1 MFLQISDNEYIDV
14 ASYGIGT
21 WGSFHQK
28 ELRKKKTRWY
38 IHTSNCIDPSEDE
51 WDDNDEPF
59 KYIAEVEKLPEG
71 AILVNR
77 DEYECLKEMVK
88 ETGFNEY

>member
-1 MFLQISDNEYIDV
+1 MFLQISDNEYVDV

-21 WGSFHQK
+21 WGSLHQK

-38 IHTSNCIDPSEDE
+38 IHASYCTNPSEDDWEDSDE
-51 WDDNDEPF
+51 WFD
-59 KYIAEVEKLPEG
+59 YIAEVEKLPEG
-71 AILVNR
+71 AILINK

>member
-1 MFLQISDNEYIDV
+1 MGKLTS
-14 ASYGIGT
+14 
-21 WGSFHQK
+21 K

-38 IHTSNCIDPSEDE
+38 IHTSYCINPSEDDWE
-51 WDDNDEPF
+51 DNDEWF
-59 KYIAEVEKLPEG
+59 DYIAEVEKLPEG
-71 AILVNR
+71 AILVNK